1 MMEKG
6 SRFLSSLFSVKANW
20 PNIYW
25 NIEYSL
31 QSLKKNS
38 VFPFPFQEHLI
49 LSSVFSEVN
58 NFDVLAKKYT
68 AR

>member
-6 SRFLSSLFSVKANW
+6 SRFLSSFLCEGKLAQYLLKYRILTSV
-20 PNIYW
+20 I
-25 NIEYSL
+25 
-31 QSLKKNS
+31 KKNS